1 MNSERHYLVVTSV
14 AKCSGGHYI
23 LLQMSLP
30 SSYSD
35 IHFHFYSEL
44 QQLILSEH

>member
-1 MNSERHYLVVTSV
+1 MNSERHYMVVTSV

-30 SSYSD
+30 CSD

-44 QQLILSEH
+44 EQLILSEH